1 MWAYCWT
8 KFFTLNNESIES
20 SKWEGQHAS
29 LSTHWGLLHGHQQ
42 THCSENMNG
51 WSRTASCRVVKLVCV
66 LHQRSHQELCRGL
79 VHLVAWQLD
88 IGDARCCLGDR
99 VRGCMNLHARQNS
112 GTAACNHH
120 SWISPVSPYLPSA
133 ACPPKLWSATS
144 YVRIVQWWRR
154 CLPVVSM
161 TIVCVRETYTVT
173 GWQTAVSVCWP
184 NLWLGQRGFAHG
196 QFYFLPT
203 VSMYDCGVWH
213 EAGRVKSW
221 ACYTVALL

>member
-29 LSTHWGLLHGHQQ
+29 FPTHWGLLHGQQQ

-51 WSRTASCRVVKLVCV
+51 WSRTASCRVVRLVCV

-133 ACPPKLWSATS
+133 ACPPNSGLRLHMLALYSDDVDVCQLW
-144 YVRIVQWWRR
+144 VWLL
-154 CLPVVSM
+154 C
-161 TIVCVRETYTVT
+161 VCVRLI
-173 GWQTAVSVCWP
+173 
-184 NLWLGQRGFAHG
+184 LWLDDRLRCRFVD
-196 QFYFLPT
+196 LICDW
-203 VSMYDCGVWH
+203 VN
-213 EAGRVKSW
+213 EALHMDSFIFSRRFQCTIVVCDTKQ
-221 ACYTVALL
+221 VE